1 MAVSNIAVRRKKR
14 TLEAKRDQLL
24 ERRER
29 DRVELS
35 KVRAELKN
43 MKGGR

>member
-1 MAVSNIAVRRKKR
+1 MANNSIMMRRKRR

-24 ERRER
+24 ERRDR

-35 KVRAELKN
+35 KVRAELKGLRG
-43 MKGGR
+43 KK